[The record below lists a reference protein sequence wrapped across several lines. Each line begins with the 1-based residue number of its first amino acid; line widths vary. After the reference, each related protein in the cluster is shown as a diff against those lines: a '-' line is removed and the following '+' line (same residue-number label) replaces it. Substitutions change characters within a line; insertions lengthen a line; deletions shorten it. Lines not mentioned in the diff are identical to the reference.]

1 VTVADL
7 MPVLRYLGP
16 SGGTTRT
23 RTAAL
28 FILLGSVA
36 MVVSDARVL
45 AQGPPISGIETD
57 AAFGRHIVSA
67 ARRFGLPEAW
77 IRAVIHVESDG
88 DASAVSPAGAMGLM
102 QIMPETWADLR
113 SRYRLGTDPFDPHDN
128 IFAGTAYL
136 REMYDQFGSPGFL
149 AAYNVGPGRYAEH
162 LATGRRLPRETQ
174 AYVAKLVEL
183 LRFETSQLTGIAA
196 SERADWRNAGLFV
209 PPVNPIAEV
218 PSRHSPAHLIDDDL
232 AATPPVP
239 EPFAGRNPGLFV
251 APLTAEEAP

>member
-1 VTVADL
+1 VTGADQ
-7 MPVLRYLGP
+7 MPTLRYLGP
-16 SGGTTRT
+16 PGSTTRT
-23 RTAAL
+23 RTATL

-45 AQGPPISGIETD
+45 AQDLPITNIEINAVFDSHVT
-57 AAFGRHIVSA
+57 VA
-67 ARRFGLPEAW
+67 ARHFGLPETW
-77 IRAVIHVESDG
+77 IRAVIHVESAG

-102 QIMPETWADLR
+102 QIMPGTWADLR
-113 SRYRLGTDPFDPHDN
+113 KRYRLGTDPFDPHDN

-136 REMYDQFGSPGFL
+136 REMYDEFGSPGFL
-149 AAYNVGPGRYAEH
+149 AAYNAGPGRYAEH

-183 LRFETSQLTGIAA
+183 LRFETSRSTGIVA

-209 PPVNPIAEV
+209 PPVNSFAEV
-218 PSRHSPAHLIDDDL
+218 PTRHSPANLIDDDL
-232 AATPPVP
+232 AATLPVP

-251 APLTAEEAP
+251 LPLTAEEAP